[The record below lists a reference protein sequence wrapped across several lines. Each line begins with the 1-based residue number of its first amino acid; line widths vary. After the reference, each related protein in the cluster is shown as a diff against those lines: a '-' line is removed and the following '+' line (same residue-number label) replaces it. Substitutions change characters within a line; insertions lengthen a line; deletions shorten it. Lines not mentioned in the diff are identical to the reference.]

1 VVVAAVIIA
10 MALRAPDHATAPIG
24 DGRDVSSYGFDL
36 SSCVV
41 SEELIV
47 AAGFPRD
54 GLLALDHPHGM
65 PADEVERRNTEG
77 RGKFLVASDRVVGV
91 AIAGDARAYPLRL
104 LRWHEVVNDTVGGVP
119 VLISYNPLC
128 DAVVVAERTVDGAT
142 LLFGVSGLLYNSNLL
157 LYDRDENGS
166 TPSLWSQLM
175 GRAVAGPAAA
185 RGQRLTLLPAV
196 LASWGDWLEQH
207 PETRAL
213 EPLERL
219 KSLYKRD
226 PYHSYFGSDLLR
238 FPVAPLP
245 PAEGLALK
253 ERVTVV
259 SVDDVDVPFALTR
272 LAAAAG
278 APRGDWQTEVS
289 GVPITIRFDSEIG
302 TAEAQAPDGVPLG
315 VRHAFWFAWHSMHP
329 DIRDPLP

>member
-24 DGRDVSSYGFDL
+24 DGRSVSSYGFDL
-36 SSCVV
+36 STCLVD
-41 SEELIV
+41 EELIV

-54 GLLALDHPHGM
+54 GLLALDEPGLM
-65 PADEVERRNTEG
+65 PADEVERRNAEG

-128 DAVVVAERTVDGAT
+128 DAVVVAERTVDEQT
-142 LLFGVSGLLYNSNLL
+142 LEIGISGLLYNSNLL
-157 LYDRDENGS
+157 LYDRADS
-166 TPSLWSQLM
+166 ASASSLWSQLM

-185 RGQRLTLLPAV
+185 RQQRLTLLPAV
-196 LASWGDWLEQH
+196 LTSWGDWIDQH
-207 PETRAL
+207 PETRVL

-245 PAEGLALK
+245 SSGDLALK
-253 ERVTVV
+253 ERVTIV
-259 SVDDVDVPFALTR
+259 SVGDVDVPFALTR
-272 LAAAAG
+272 LATAAG
-278 APRGDWQTEVS
+278 TSRGEWQSEIA
-289 GVPITIRFDSEIG
+289 GVPITIRFDSELGI
-302 TAEAQAPDGVPLG
+302 AEAQAPNGVPLG
-315 VRHAFWFAWHSMHP
+315 VRHAFWFAWYAMHP
-329 DIRDPLP
+329 ESGMPLP